1 VCVLA
6 VLSSIVTLGA
16 GLGAQTPAR
25 DVIAKPTTGTATI
38 AGTVVTDE
46 QNSRPIRR
54 VTVLLS
60 IPGNAPSVPRVTAT
74 DDAGRFVFTRLPAGN
89 YSAPRATRLGYVP
102 VTYGE
107 KRTGGIGT
115 PITLAEGQQFMI
127 AMKMLRG
134 AVITGT
140 VFDEGNRPA
149 AQTSVRATQ
158 VRLVDGERTPV
169 SSFNGTGG
177 TTDDR
182 GVYRIYGLPPGEY
195 VVSATPR
202 LQVSGDVRPITEDE
216 IKWARQQLQPAGA
229 SPTAGAAP
237 AGASVMPPK
246 PGQAVAYTPVYYSGT
261 TDAAAA
267 TLVTVTAGQE
277 RSGVDFGVQFVSTA
291 RISGTVV
298 DQNGQPP
305 SSAQIN
311 LVSRADSSMVMGDP
325 FFMLDTMMMMRPTV
339 VDGHFSL
346 AGVRPG
352 QYTLTARAAPRAG
365 GPGSPAPAPAPA
377 NGAGRGALPPALTL
391 WASTDVSVD
400 GTDQSDIA
408 LRLQPG
414 MTISGRIAFDGSV
427 LQPPADLAKV
437 TIRLTAAPNP
447 SGVTVSVNV
456 PSAPASADG
465 TFKLEG
471 VTPGRY
477 FLSASAPA
485 ATPVPGSSWI
495 VRSAM
500 VGDVNA
506 ADRPFEVRPDEDIAS
521 AIISFTDKTAEI
533 SGTLQDA
540 AGHPTPEFSIFLFP
554 VDKAQWSQ
562 RSRRLRQPVRA
573 TTDGKFKFTNLLPG
587 EYYMAALSD
596 FEPNDYTKPAFLE
609 QVTLSAIK
617 ITIAEGEKKVQDLKI
632 AGGS

>member
-1 VCVLA
+1 M
-6 VLSSIVTLGA
+6 
-16 GLGAQTPAR
+16 
-25 DVIAKPTTGTATI
+25 
-38 AGTVVTDE
+38 
-46 QNSRPIRR
+46 RR
-54 VTVLLS
+54 F
-60 IPGNAPSVPRVTAT
+60 RQ
-74 DDAGRFVFTRLPAGN
+74 
-89 YSAPRATRLGYVP
+89 Y
-102 VTYGE
+102 
-107 KRTGGIGT
+107 
-115 PITLAEGQQFMI
+115 
-127 AMKMLRG
+127 
-134 AVITGT
+134 
-140 VFDEGNRPA
+140 NRPA

-195 VVSATPR
+195 IVSATPR

-237 AGASVMPPK
+237 AGASAMPPK

-261 TDAAAA
+261 TDDAAA
-267 TLVTVTAGQE
+267 TLVTVTAEPGAVGRGFLRRWSSFPHE
-277 RSGVDFGVQFVSTA
+277 RESD
-291 RISGTVV
+291 GTVV
-298 DQNGQPP
+298 DQNRLF
-305 SSAQIN
+305 A
-311 LVSRADSSMVMGDP
+311 VERADQPSGLQGRLCSMVMGDP
-325 FFMLDTMMMMRPTV
+325 FFMLDTGDDDAADGRRRP
-339 VDGHFSL
+339 L
-346 AGVRPG
+346 LPKAGVRPG

-365 GPGSPAPAPAPA
+365 GPGSQAPAPA
-377 NGAGRGALPPALTL
+377 NGAGRGAPPPALTL
-391 WASTDVSVD
+391 WASTEVSVD

-506 ADRPFEVRPDEDIAS
+506 ADRPFEVRPDEDVAS
-521 AIISFTDKTAEI
+521 AIISFTDKTA
-533 SGTLQDA
+533 GDVRHCFRTA
-540 AGHPTPEFSIFLFP
+540 AGRPTPEFSIFLFP
-554 VDKAQWSQ
+554 HGGQD
-562 RSRRLRQPVRA
+562 PVV
-573 TTDGKFKFTNLLPG
+573 
-587 EYYMAALSD
+587 S
-596 FEPNDYTKPAFLE
+596 
-609 QVTLSAIK
+609 
-617 ITIAEGEKKVQDLKI
+617 TIAAAATARPRDHGRQIQVHESA
-632 AGGS
+632 AG